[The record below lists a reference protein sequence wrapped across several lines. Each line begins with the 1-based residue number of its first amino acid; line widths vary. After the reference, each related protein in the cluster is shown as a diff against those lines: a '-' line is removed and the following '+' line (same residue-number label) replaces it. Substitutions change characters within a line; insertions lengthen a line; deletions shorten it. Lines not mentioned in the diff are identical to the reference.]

1 MTRITV
7 NITGITVKSQIYESV
22 NSLVYRGVR
31 ERDGQP
37 IILKLLKQDY
47 PTPDALIRYQ
57 QEYEITRKLNLEGVV
72 KVYDLQH
79 YENTRVM
86 LLEDFGGESLRIL
99 TQKRQLTLPEF
110 IQIFI
115 KITEI
120 LGQVHQHN
128 VIHKDINPSNIVCNL
143 QTNQVKLIDFGISTV
158 LTRENPSLK
167 NPDLLEGTLAYI
179 APEQT
184 GRMNRSLD
192 YRADF
197 YSLGVTFYELLAKQL
212 PFVTDD
218 ALELVHY
225 HIAKQPVPLDL
236 LRGEESCPKAVSDIV
251 MKLMAKTAE
260 DRYQSAWGIK
270 ADLEECLRQLQE
282 RGNISKFP
290 LALNDISDK
299 FQIPQKLYGRE
310 REVELLLTAFDR
322 VASGL
327 GADLADNLKEQQTAT
342 QQNRSSN
349 NSQSLIQG
357 KSVAGGNHQEASP
370 QNPKSKIQIML
381 VTGYPG
387 IGKSVLVQELYKPIT
402 QKRGYFIRGKFD
414 QFQRD
419 IPYSA
424 VIQAFNQLVQ
434 QLLTE
439 SEAQLKQWREKLL
452 SAFGLNGQ
460 VIIDVIPEVELIVG
474 KQPEVPSLGST
485 ESQNRFNLVF
495 QNFIR
500 VFCSKEH
507 PLVIFLDDLQW
518 ADSATLKLI
527 ELMITEGMTGAAGE
541 MPAASTPQHLFLI
554 GAYRDNEVT
563 STHPLMMTLEEIGR
577 EGAIVNQI
585 TLAPLELKHIT
596 HLISD
601 TLHSDTNAVKPLAEL
616 VVRKTGG
623 NPFFV
628 NEFLKTLYD
637 ENLITFSLP
646 TNSEIETDINHS
658 TSNTLPV
665 PNATK
670 LHPISLTGN
679 QRLNIQNPKWNWDI
693 AQIEAMSITDNVV
706 ELMIGKLKKLP
717 KDTQQILQLAAC
729 VGAEFN
735 LNTLSIICEKS
746 HAEIFSELQAA
757 VNSELIVPLSGLD
770 NHLLIQEYKFHHDR
784 IQQAAY
790 TLMDEEQ
797 KQTIHLQI
805 GRLLLQNTAPET
817 LSDKIFEI
825 VDRFNQGIQL
835 VTAQKERDEIIK
847 LNLRAGQK
855 AKAAT
860 AYGAALK
867 YLNAAIELL
876 TDDSWQTDYE
886 LTLNLYIES
895 VEAAYLNANYDC
907 SAKRSTIILQKAKT
921 LLEKVNVYEI
931 EIQSYISQNK
941 LQNAL
946 ETGLH
951 VLKLLGVY
959 LPQTPNKPS
968 LWSAQL
974 RTKLALSSK
983 QISDLEKLPFL
994 LDANKVVAMRIL
1006 MNIAAPAYNVNPA
1019 LLPLVV
1025 LTMVNLCIEY
1035 GNSPWAAYAYG
1046 VYGLMLC
1053 NSPETIDSGYQFGQ
1067 LSLKILEKFNARELK
1082 SKVFQVF
1089 NSHVRFWKE
1098 PLRETIAPLQETVRV
1113 GLETG
1118 ELEYAGYAAAEYCI
1132 HLLFCGENLELLART
1147 FSQYAELIE
1156 KMKQRFSSYYINIW
1170 RQVGLNLL
1178 EPGINSH
1185 HLIGKYFNETEMLPM
1200 FRRENMGL
1208 FIFCVYLAKTFLC
1221 YLLKNQEE
1229 ALENARLAEIY
1240 KAGSMGLMKF
1250 AEHNF
1255 YYSLVLLSQY
1265 PQLSKR
1271 EQRKSLAT
1279 VTANQKQMKKWAEQS
1294 PSNFQHKYELIEA
1307 EKARVLEQTWRAA
1320 KLYKQA
1326 IQGARKNG
1334 YIQEEALAYELA
1346 AEFYLIAGMEEIAQT
1361 YMTRAHYGYTRW
1373 QATAKIKDLEAR
1385 YPQLLTKPVVTTLS
1399 RSSLAKTT
1407 SISTST
1413 RSREA
1418 LDLASVMKASQ
1429 AISGEIVLDKLL
1441 ASLMKILIENAGA
1454 QKGFLILENQG
1465 NFLIEAAGKVD
1476 SDTVTVL
1483 QSIPIDNHL
1492 PTSIINYVVRTKETL
1507 VFNNAVR
1514 EIQNP
1519 NDPYI
1524 KAHQP
1529 KSILCLPLINQG
1541 KLISIVYLENNLA
1554 TDAFTAERLEVLK
1567 LLSSQAA
1574 ISIENATLYTEVRE
1588 SESRLTQFL
1597 EAMPVGVSV
1606 WDASGKPCYANRI
1619 TYQLFGKGVI
1629 SEITT
1634 EQIAQIY
1641 QVYLAGTEQTYPTEK
1656 LPGVRAL
1663 KGESVKIDDIE
1674 IHREGKIIPI
1684 ETWATPVY
1692 DEKGNVEYAIVALQ
1706 DITER
1711 KKAEAEREK
1720 FTAKLFQL
1728 NQAFSRFV
1736 PRQFLQLL
1744 EKESIV
1750 DVQLGDAVQQEM
1762 SVLFSDIRDFT
1773 TLSETMTPQDNFK
1786 FINAFLS
1793 RMEPAILENQGFID
1807 KYIGDAI
1814 MALFSGRADNA
1825 VKAGISMLH
1834 RLAEYN
1840 QQRIK
1845 SSYVPIQIGIGIN
1858 TGSLMLGTVGGHN
1871 RMDGT
1876 VISDAVNLASRVE
1889 SLTKNYGISLLIT
1902 HQTFLQLNE
1911 PVYAIR
1917 PIDRV
1922 KVKGKSELV
1931 AVYEVFDADPQEIK
1945 EGKLGT
1951 YQIFVEALYNYNSQK
1966 FRAAEQLFAECL
1978 RLNSRDNVAKI
1989 YRQRCIERGETRVF

>member
-1 MTRITV
+1 M
-7 NITGITVKSQIYESV
+7 
-22 NSLVYRGVR
+22 
-31 ERDGQP
+31 
-37 IILKLLKQDY
+37 
-47 PTPDALIRYQ
+47 
-57 QEYEITRKLNLEGVV
+57 
-72 KVYDLQH
+72 
-79 YENTRVM
+79 
-86 LLEDFGGESLRIL
+86 
-99 TQKRQLTLPEF
+99 
-110 IQIFI
+110 
-115 KITEI
+115 
-120 LGQVHQHN
+120 
-128 VIHKDINPSNIVCNL
+128 
-143 QTNQVKLIDFGISTV
+143 
-158 LTRENPSLK
+158 
-167 NPDLLEGTLAYI
+167 
-179 APEQT
+179 
-184 GRMNRSLD
+184 
-192 YRADF
+192 
-197 YSLGVTFYELLAKQL
+197 
-212 PFVTDD
+212 
-218 ALELVHY
+218 
-225 HIAKQPVPLDL
+225 
-236 LRGEESCPKAVSDIV
+236 
-251 MKLMAKTAE
+251 
-260 DRYQSAWGIK
+260 
-270 ADLEECLRQLQE
+270 
-282 RGNISKFP
+282 
-290 LALNDISDK
+290 
-299 FQIPQKLYGRE
+299 
-310 REVELLLTAFDR
+310 
-322 VASGL
+322 
-327 GADLADNLKEQQTAT
+327 
-342 QQNRSSN
+342 
-349 NSQSLIQG
+349 
-357 KSVAGGNHQEASP
+357 
-370 QNPKSKIQIML
+370 
-381 VTGYPG
+381 
-387 IGKSVLVQELYKPIT
+387 
-402 QKRGYFIRGKFD
+402 
-414 QFQRD
+414 
-419 IPYSA
+419 
-424 VIQAFNQLVQ
+424 
-434 QLLTE
+434 
-439 SEAQLKQWREKLL
+439 
-452 SAFGLNGQ
+452 
-460 VIIDVIPEVELIVG
+460 
-474 KQPEVPSLGST
+474 
-485 ESQNRFNLVF
+485 
-495 QNFIR
+495 
-500 VFCSKEH
+500 
-507 PLVIFLDDLQW
+507 VIFLDDLQW
-518 ADSATLKLI
+518 ADSASLKLI
-527 ELMITEGMTGAAGE
+527 KLMMTEGMTSAAGE
-541 MPAASTPQHLFLI
+541 MLAASTPQYLFLI

-563 STHPLMMTLEEIGR
+563 STHPLMMTLEEIGK

-601 TLHSDTNAVKPLAEL
+601 TLHSDINTVKPLAEL

-637 ENLITFSLP
+637 ENLITFSLS
-646 TNSEIETDINHS
+646 TNSKIETDINNS
-658 TSNTLPV
+658 TSSTLPV
-665 PNATK
+665 PNATE
-670 LHPISLTGN
+670 LHPTSLTEN

-717 KDTQQILQLAAC
+717 QEAQQILQLAAC
-729 VGAEFN
+729 VGAKFD
-735 LNTLSIICEKS
+735 LNTLSFICKKS
-746 HAEIFSELQAA
+746 PPAIFSELQAA
-757 VNSELIVPLSGLD
+757 VNAELILPISGLD
-770 NHLLIQEYKFHHDR
+770 TQLLIQEYKFHHDR

-790 TLMDEEQ
+790 TLIDEEQ
-797 KQTIHLQI
+797 KQAIHLQI
-805 GRLLLQNTAPET
+805 GRLLLQNTPTEALPE
-817 LSDKIFEI
+817 KIFEI
-825 VDRFNQGIQL
+825 VDRFNQGINL
-835 VTAQKERDEIIK
+835 VTARKERDEIVK

-867 YLNAAIELL
+867 YLNVAIELL
-876 TDDSWQTDYE
+876 SEDSWQTQYE
-886 LTLNLYIES
+886 LTLDLYVES

-907 SAKRSTIILQKAKT
+907 SAKRSAIILQNAKI
-921 LLEKVNVYEI
+921 LLEKVKVYEI

-946 ETGLH
+946 ETGLY

-959 LPQTPNKPS
+959 LPQTPNKFS
-968 LWSAQL
+968 FWSAQL
-974 RTKLALSSK
+974 RTKLALSNK

-994 LDANKVVAMRIL
+994 LDSNKVVAMRIL
-1006 MNIAAPAYNVNPA
+1006 MNIAAPAYNVSPA

-1053 NSPETIDSGYQFGQ
+1053 NSPETINSGYQFGQ
-1067 LSLKILEKFNARELK
+1067 LSLKILEQFNARGLK

-1089 NSHVRFWKE
+1089 NSHIRFWKE

-1118 ELEYAGYAAAEYCI
+1118 DLEYAGYAAAEYCI
-1132 HLLFCGENLELLART
+1132 HLFFCGENLELLART
-1147 FSQYAELIE
+1147 FSQYGELIE
-1156 KMKQRFSSYYINIW
+1156 KMKQKFSFYYINIW
-1170 RQVGLNLL
+1170 RQVGLNLH
-1178 EPGINSH
+1178 EPGIDRH
-1185 HLIGKYFNETEMLPM
+1185 HLVGEYFNETEMLPV
-1200 FRRENMGL
+1200 FKRENMGL
-1208 FIFCVYLAKTFLC
+1208 FIFCVYLAKTFLS
-1221 YLLKNQEE
+1221 YLFKNPEE
-1229 ALENARLAEIY
+1229 ALENAQLAEIY
-1240 KAGSMGLMKF
+1240 KAGSIGLMKF

-1255 YYSLVLLSQY
+1255 YYSLLLLSQY
-1265 PQLSKR
+1265 PKLSKS
-1271 EQRKSLAT
+1271 EQRKSLAR
-1279 VTANQKQMKKWAEQS
+1279 VIANQKQMKKWAEQS
-1294 PSNFQHKYELIEA
+1294 PSNFQHKYELVEA
-1307 EKARVLEQTWRAA
+1307 EKARVLEQNWRAA

-1334 YIQEEALAYELA
+1334 YIQEEALVYELA

-1361 YMTRAHYGYTRW
+1361 YMTKAHYGYTRW
-1373 QATAKIKDLEAR
+1373 QATAKVKDLEAR
-1385 YPQLLTKPVVTTLS
+1385 YPQLLTKPVATNHS
-1399 RSSLAKTT
+1399 RSSITKTT

-1465 NFLIEAAGKVD
+1465 TLLIEASGEVD
-1476 SDTVTVL
+1476 FDTVTVL

-1492 PTSIINYVVRTKETL
+1492 PISIINYVVRTKETI
-1507 VFNNAVR
+1507 VFNDAVS
-1514 EIQNP
+1514 EIPNP

-1524 KAHQP
+1524 KVHQP

-1554 TDAFTAERLEVLK
+1554 TDAFTSERLEVLK

-1574 ISIENATLYTEVRE
+1574 ISIENAKLYTEVRE

-1629 SEITT
+1629 SDTTT
-1634 EQIAQIY
+1634 EQIAQVY
-1641 QVYLAGTEQTYPTEK
+1641 QVYMAGTQQTYPTEK

-1674 IHREGKIIPI
+1674 IRREGKIIPI
-1684 ETWATPVY
+1684 ETWGTPVY
-1692 DEKGNVEYAIVALQ
+1692 DEKGNIEYAIVALQ

-1814 MALFSGRADNA
+1814 MALFSGTADNA

-1922 KVKGKSELV
+1922 KVKGKSEVV
-1931 AVYEVFDADPQEIK
+1931 AVYEVFEADPPEIK
-1945 EGKLGT
+1945 EGKLKN
-1951 YQIFVEALYNYNSQK
+1951 YQIFVEALYNYNYQK

-1978 RLNSRDNVAKI
+1978 RLNPRDNVAQI